1 MERWV
6 DDPAGAAGSPVQVG
20 LVEDEPRT
28 RERCARVIEAHP
40 SLHLA
45 FAEASVQGAMRA
57 LQSHTPQVLLVD
69 LGLPDGHGLD
79 LIHHVGRVHPACQT
93 LVISVFGDDDKVFQ
107 CITAGASGYL
117 IKGQGDEDLALHL
130 QDLLEGGSPVSPR
143 IARRLLQAVRQ
154 HAPAR
159 GQVASPE
166 PPSEALT
173 AREQDILQQ
182 LVLGYTYQEVADAL
196 GVSVNTVRFH
206 ITGIYS
212 KMAVRSRGEAVYEA
226 ARRGWVD
233 SPAVPRST

>member
-173 AREQDILQQ
+173 AREQDILRVKGYVAVAGKPMRMLVQAVGERVRAQ
-182 LVLGYTYQEVADAL
+182 YDRPWGAAERATRLVVIAEHDNVNEAAIRAVLGA
-196 GVSVNTVRFH
+196 
-206 ITGIYS
+206 
-212 KMAVRSRGEAVYEA
+212 
-226 ARRGWVD
+226 
-233 SPAVPRST
+233 